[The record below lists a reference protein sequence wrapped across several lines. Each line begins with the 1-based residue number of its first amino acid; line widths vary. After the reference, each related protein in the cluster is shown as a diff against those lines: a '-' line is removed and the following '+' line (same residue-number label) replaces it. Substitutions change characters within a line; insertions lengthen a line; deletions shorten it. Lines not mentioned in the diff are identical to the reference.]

1 VDLKQK
7 KTLEKIVKQLDS
19 LLVEL
24 HELLSSD
31 QNDDTKVAPEKT
43 VSYSCIDETLKQ
55 ELIAKGRQ
63 GTEEYLKELNSKT
76 LGEIIR
82 KIGGSSEET
91 KRSKEDMVKNILYK
105 LFDFNIGHSIIK
117 GEIN

>member
-7 KTLEKIVKQLDS
+7 KNLEKIVKQLNS

-24 HELLSSD
+24 QELLSSD
-31 QNDDTKVAPEKT
+31 QNDDAKVTPKKT
-43 VSYSCIDETLKQ
+43 VSHSCIDENIKQ

-63 GTEEYLKELNSKT
+63 KTEEYLKELNSKA

-91 KRSKEDMVKNILYK
+91 KRSKEDMMKNILYK

-117 GEIN
+117 GELS